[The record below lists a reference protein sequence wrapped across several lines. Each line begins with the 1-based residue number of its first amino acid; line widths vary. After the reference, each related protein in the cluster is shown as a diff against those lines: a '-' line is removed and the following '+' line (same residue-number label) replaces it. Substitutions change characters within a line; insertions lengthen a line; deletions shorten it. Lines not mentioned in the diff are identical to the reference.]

1 MRATRHLPHPNS
13 FPTSLFRQFEQARN
27 EYRSRFKHELL
38 FVDKNGKLLRGKPYK
53 IGGATEKEHG
63 QWRALAVAEALR
75 WGQPSMIACPGE
87 RMTWGIP
94 IMHNSQI
101 LGGLV
106 VKPCAVKAKGGN
118 VKSLSET
125 LTQACD
131 RLLEIAE
138 KYNLTNTSFLKLN
151 RIAAFVER
159 EKAEAIHESKKK
171 SYFDLQQLYHL
182 EEPSLLHAIQQ
193 GERSQA
199 RAIINRLLLHIYDHR
214 PFSLNLLKSF
224 AMELIVMMS
233 RTAVDAGVDP
243 TRIMGMNSGRFAAL
257 AGVDD
262 EEDLSPWMTDTL
274 EKLMDEIHAQRRKR
288 RQIHLSRAIGYIEKH
303 LAENIR
309 RDEVARHGGLSPGH
323 FSHLVREETG
333 QTFREL
339 VARYRVRHASHLLA
353 RTRRSLS
360 EIALDCGFIDQSYFT
375 KIFRKISGQNPLQYR
390 KSLGQ
395 TMSAA

>member
-1 MRATRHLPHPNS
+1 
-13 FPTSLFRQFEQARN
+13 
-27 EYRSRFKHELL
+27 
-38 FVDKNGKLLRGKPYK
+38 
-53 IGGATEKEHG
+53 
-63 QWRALAVAEALR
+63 
-75 WGQPSMIACPGE
+75 MIACPGD
-87 RMTWGIP
+87 RMIWGIP

-106 VKPCAVKAKGGN
+106 VKPCAVKAEGGN

-151 RIAAFVER
+151 RLAAFVER

-171 SYFDLQQLYHL
+171 NYSDLQQLYHL

-193 GERSQA
+193 GERNQA
-199 RAIINRLLLHIYDHR
+199 RAIINRLLLHIYNHK
-214 PFSLNLLKSF
+214 PANLNFLKSF
-224 AMELIVMMS
+224 ALELVVMMS
-233 RTAVDAGVDP
+233 RTAVDAGADP
-243 TRIMGMNSGRFAAL
+243 TRIMAMNSSHFSTLTAI
-257 AGVDD
+257 DD
-262 EEDLSPWMTDTL
+262 EEELSPWMTDTL

-309 RDEVARHGGLSPGH
+309 KDEVARHGGFSPGH

-339 VARYRVRHASHLLA
+339 VARYRVRHACHLLA

-360 EIALDCGFIDQSYFT
+360 EVALDCGFTDQSYFT
-375 KIFRKISGQNPLQYR
+375 KIFRKISGQNPLHYR
-390 KSLGQ
+390 NSLGR
-395 TMSAA
+395 AASIA

>member
-1 MRATRHLPHPNS
+1 MRGSRRLPHPNA
-13 FPTSLFRQFEQARN
+13 FPAGLSRQFAQARN

-38 FVDKNGKLLRGKPYK
+38 FVDKNGRLLGGKPCK
-53 IGGATEKEHG
+53 IGGATEKERRR
-63 QWRALAVAEALR
+63 WRALAVGEALR
-75 WGQPSMIACPGE
+75 WGQPSMIACPGDH
-87 RMTWGIP
+87 MIWGVP
-94 IMHNSQI
+94 VMHNNKI

-106 VKPCAVKAKGGN
+106 VRPCRVGAGEEN
-118 VKSLSET
+118 VKSFSET

-131 RLLEIAE
+131 QLLEIAE
-138 KYNLTNTSFLKLN
+138 KHNLTNASFLKLN

-159 EKAEAIHESKKK
+159 GKAEAIHESKKK
-171 SYFDLQQLYHL
+171 SDLALRQLYHL

-193 GERSQA
+193 GERNQA
-199 RAIINRLLLHIYDHR
+199 RAIINRLLLHIYKDR
-214 PFSLNLLKSF
+214 PSSLNFLKSF
-224 AMELIVMMS
+224 ALELVVMMS
-233 RTAVDAGVDP
+233 RTAVDAGADP
-243 TRIMGMNSGRFAAL
+243 TRIMAMNSGHFSTL
-257 AGVDD
+257 AGIDD
-262 EEDLSPWMTDTL
+262 EEELSPWMTDAL
-274 EKLMDEIHAQRRKR
+274 ERLMDEIHAQRRKR
-288 RQIHLSRAIGYIEKH
+288 RQVHLARAIGYIQKH

-360 EIALDCGFIDQSYFT
+360 QIAFDCGFADQSYFT
-375 KIFRKISGQNPLQYR
+375 KIFRKISGRNPLQYR

-395 TMSAA
+395 AASDA